1 MHIKDL
7 YSLKGSCALVI
18 GGAGK
23 IGFPMA
29 ESLAEAGAKVFIASR
44 NSVNYDLAVDKIRSQ
59 GLEAEGVTLD
69 QSSEESVV
77 FAMNTITKEYKT
89 PDILIN
95 SGCSRPMKL
104 FFHDSIE
111 NWDKSMQ
118 INARG
123 IFLTSRIF
131 GEAMAKNKK
140 GSIINI
146 SSIYGLVAPDMN
158 LYNGSDFET
167 EPDYAFLKGGIISFS
182 KYLSSY
188 YSKKGVRVNC
198 ISPGGFYNNQPEPFL
213 SNYLAKTPMGR
224 MAEHDDMKGVA
235 LFLASD
241 ASRYITGAVIPVDGG
256 WTVI

>member
-1 MHIKDL
+1 MHIEKL
-7 YSLKGSCALVI
+7 FSLKGQCAVVI
-18 GGAGK
+18 GGSGK
-23 IGFPMA
+23 IGFPMVEA
-29 ESLAEAGAKVFIASR
+29 LAEAGAKVYIASR
-44 NSVNYDLAVDKIRSQ
+44 NSNNFQPAVDKIRSQ
-59 GLEAEGVTLD
+59 GLNAEGIVLD
-69 QSSEESVV
+69 QSNEECVV
-77 FAMNTITKEYKT
+77 EAINFITKEFKI

-95 SGCSRPMKL
+95 AGCSRPMKK
-104 FFHDSIE
+104 FFNDSVE

-118 INARG
+118 ENSRGMFITARA
-123 IFLTSRIF
+123 F
-131 GEAMAKNKK
+131 GKSMEKNGK

-146 SSIYGLVAPDMN
+146 SSIYGLVAPDMSI
-158 LYNGSDFET
+158 YEGSDFET

-188 YSKKGVRVNC
+188 YAKKGVRVNC

-213 SNYLAKTPMGR
+213 SKYVAKTPMGR

-241 ASRYITGAVIPVDGG
+241 ASRYITGSVIAVDGG